1 MDNITAYIPANG
13 SLQKIFLCATT
24 AQVVATASFNVG
36 VPAYGKVQ
44 VIKTGEGSTVLAD
57 VKFGVYSDSDCKN
70 KIAELTTGE
79 DGTGTSGD
87 IPIGTV
93 YLKELS
99 TVNPYIISAEVKSA
113 TITANAVT
121 KVPFTNVAAKGKI
134 RIEKVG
140 DVLTSSKSEETEY
153 GNVTVPA
160 YTQKGLKG
168 VVYEVRDSVGK
179 VVATLSTNDS
189 GIAETELLPLGSYT
203 VQEKSAPAAYV
214 VDETIHE
221 VTLAYKDQN
230 TPVVTVT
237 VKEDN
242 ELRTGGIKIRKLT
255 QDFDPEKLN
264 FYNKLAEGYVFGLY
278 TAENLGD
285 IPADVLVEVLTTD
298 NQGIAESK
306 AKFPYGNY
314 YLKEL
319 SVPDET
325 IEMLTNKLS
334 LTIDSEINV
343 QHYDSPIYNTMFK
356 AKIGVYKLDEANRE
370 RELAGAVFEV
380 RDASGKLFDTIATN
394 EDGYAETIDMPVGV
408 YKVKEVAP
416 PVGFILSDEIKT
428 VTLTTEDKETA
439 VFERTN
445 KANEV
450 VLTKT
455 DFTTEKPVPGAT
467 VEIYD
472 NEGKLFYEGV
482 TDENGK
488 ITVKELPA
496 GAYTFRETISPDGYA
511 VNANTFSFE
520 MDTYGKVTGTT
531 AFTDEP
537 ITLTVKKMDSFMGKP
552 MVDISFTLKD
562 SEGNTVKTRMTD
574 QGYRIATEDGEET
587 FQVDDN
593 GYAEFRY
600 LKAGKY
606 TLVETVPTGYIA
618 EESVSFELTSTH
630 SSSEPLDLTVN
641 NCPTGVKI
649 IKLDAATN
657 RPLSGA
663 GFRIKVKD
671 GTGFVTLSFTKQED
685 GKYFFDGNGK
695 ETDLMVDKNGEVVIL
710 GLPMGA
716 VWIEESVVPKGY
728 FPVTARKAEI
738 TKETSALSP
747 MVIKVPNSKSVKL
760 GLDNDWWEIP
770 AMIAGA
776 VLLLSGAAFFVIKR
790 RKRVRN
796 RRSKQ

>member
-1 MDNITAYIPANG
+1 
-13 SLQKIFLCATT
+13 
-24 AQVVATASFNVG
+24 
-36 VPAYGKVQ
+36 
-44 VIKTGEGSTVLAD
+44 
-57 VKFGVYSDSDCKN
+57 
-70 KIAELTTGE
+70 
-79 DGTGTSGD
+79 
-87 IPIGTV
+87 
-93 YLKELS
+93 
-99 TVNPYIISAEVKSA
+99 
-113 TITANAVT
+113 
-121 KVPFTNVAAKGKI
+121 
-134 RIEKVG
+134 
-140 DVLTSSKSEETEY
+140 
-153 GNVTVPA
+153 
-160 YTQKGLKG
+160 
-168 VVYEVRDSVGK
+168 
-179 VVATLSTNDS
+179 
-189 GIAETELLPLGSYT
+189 
-203 VQEKSAPAAYV
+203 
-214 VDETIHE
+214 
-221 VTLAYKDQN
+221 
-230 TPVVTVT
+230 
-237 VKEDN
+237 
-242 ELRTGGIKIRKLT
+242 
-255 QDFDPEKLN
+255 
-264 FYNKLAEGYVFGLY
+264 
-278 TAENLGD
+278 
-285 IPADVLVEVLTTD
+285 
-298 NQGIAESK
+298 
-306 AKFPYGNY
+306 
-314 YLKEL
+314 
-319 SVPDET
+319 
-325 IEMLTNKLS
+325 MLTDKLP
-334 LTIDSEINV
+334 LTIDSELNV

-356 AKIGVYKLDEANRE
+356 VKIGVYKLDAADKE
-370 RELAGAVFEV
+370 RGLAGAVFEV
-380 RDASGKLFDTIATN
+380 CDASGKLFDTITTN

-416 PVGFILSDEIKT
+416 PAGFILSDEIKT

-537 ITLTVKKMDSFMGKP
+537 ITLTVKKMDSFTGKP
-552 MVDISFTLKD
+552 MADISFTLKD

-630 SSSEPLDLTVN
+630 SGSEPLDLTVN

-776 VLLLSGAAFFVIKR
+776 VLLLGGAAFFVIKR